1 MTKRAQKAQKLEI
14 YTVESEST
22 LKNEFIGD
30 VKAGFPSPA
39 SDFLNES
46 IDLN

>member
-1 MTKRAQKAQKLEI
+1 MTKRVQKAQKLET

-39 SDFLNES
+39 SEFSDSLT
-46 IDLN
+46 